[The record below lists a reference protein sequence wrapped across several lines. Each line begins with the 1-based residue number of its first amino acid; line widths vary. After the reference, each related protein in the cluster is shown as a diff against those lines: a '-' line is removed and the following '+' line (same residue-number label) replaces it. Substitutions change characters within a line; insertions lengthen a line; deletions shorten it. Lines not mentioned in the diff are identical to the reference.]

1 LYVISILYKMKVGRD
16 VTYFKENGDMVTA
29 SDLRGFNLFSGLEE
43 TDLALIA
50 ALCTRHTYPANTIIF
65 DPNTTAEDIYLLE
78 GGNDVVQIEIPIQ
91 EHDLKVVIHT
101 LHKGE
106 VFGWAALGPP
116 HSRTAT
122 ARCLEQANVI
132 TVRGKD
138 LLALL
143 DDDCLLGYQVMK
155 NLSGII
161 SSRLAYTTVVFR
173 REVQRLMK
181 KQTSGAVF

>member
-1 LYVISILYKMKVGRD
+1 
-16 VTYFKENGDMVTA
+16 MVTA
-29 SDLRGFNLFSGLEE
+29 SDLKGFNLFSGVEE
-43 TDLALIA
+43 NALARIA
-50 ALCTRHTYPANTIIF
+50 ELCTRHTYPANSVIF
-65 DPNTTAEDIYLLE
+65 DPNTSAEDIYLLE

-91 EHDLKVVIHT
+91 EHDLKVTIHT

-132 TVRGKD
+132 TIKGKD

-143 DDDCLLGYQVMK
+143 EGDCQIGYQVMK

-173 REVQRLMK
+173 REVQRLTK
-181 KQTSGAVF
+181 KQASGLAV

>member
-1 LYVISILYKMKVGRD
+1 MI
-16 VTYFKENGDMVTA
+16 TA
-29 SDLRGFNLFSGLEE
+29 KDIKGFNLFSGLEDA
-43 TDLALIA
+43 DLARIA
-50 ALCTRHTYPANTIIF
+50 ILCARHQYPAGTVIF
-65 DPNTTAEDIYLLE
+65 DPNTTAENIYLLE

-91 EHDLKVVIHT
+91 DHDQKLTIHT

-116 HSRTAT
+116 HSKTAT
-122 ARCLEQANVI
+122 ARCLDQANVI
-132 TVRGKD
+132 TLKGQE

-143 DDDCLLGYQVMK
+143 DEDNRMGYQVMK

-173 REVQRLMK
+173 REIQRLTK
-181 KQTSGAVF
+181 KPVAV